1 MKNWKKN
8 MVYIC
13 TPDKQIVYVWL
24 DLKRGKIESRTIGGI
39 AKLREFGWD
48 IEKKK
53 KRKIPLTDNQ
63 IKEIYE

>member
-13 TPDKQIVYVWL
+13 TPDRQIVHVWF
-24 DLKRGKIESRTIGGI
+24 DSEKGKIQSRTTGGI
-39 AKLREFGWD
+39 AKLREFGWN
-48 IEKKK
+48 IAKKK